1 MPDLNLAAGGGT
13 IAYVLKSFPRLSETF
28 IASEIYRLEREGTGL
43 RLFIIKR
50 SEEKVEHETVRAINA
65 PRVHLPAAGPL
76 SEVPAWRWLLM
87 HLPRFGP
94 PLLRQLRR
102 RPWRV
107 CRAAAVAAAEAVR
120 GRCGSWAWPRK
131 STLKQFLQAA
141 ALADAITRAG
151 DVRHLHAHFCHSA
164 TMVAWL
170 AAIITG
176 LPLSFTAHAKDIYR
190 GDQNPGGLL
199 DRKLAAA
206 RFVVTC
212 TQANRDYLQ
221 ARTPTPVHC
230 LYHGLDV
237 EFARLCGTRPER
249 GPSTGSIRAL
259 AVGRL
264 VPKKGFDVFV
274 DACALLRDR
283 GLSIEAAIVGEAGEH
298 EPAVRARVT
307 SRGLDAVFRFTGPLA
322 QTALF
327 DEYARAS
334 VFCLPCRVL
343 ADGDRDGI
351 PNVLAE
357 AMACGLPVVTTS
369 VSAIPE
375 LLDHGVHG
383 IIVPPDDAAA
393 VADAIER
400 LHAEP
405 VLAERLASRARARIA
420 ECFDGDA
427 SARML
432 SHLFLRGAA

>member
-1 MPDLNLAAGGGT
+1 MPDREHAAGAGT

-28 IASEIYRLEREGTGL
+28 IASEIYRLERETVGL

-50 SEEKVEHETVRAINA
+50 SDEPVEHAVVRAIGA

-76 SEVPAWRWLLM
+76 SQVPAWRWLLA

-94 PLLRQLRR
+94 PLLRQLLRH
-102 RPWRV
+102 PWRV
-107 CRAAAVAAAEAVR
+107 CRAVAVASGQAVR
-120 GRCGSWAWPRK
+120 ARRGAWAWPRK
-131 STLKQFLQAA
+131 SPLKEFLQAA
-141 ALADAITRAG
+141 ALADAIAQAG

-170 AAIITG
+170 GAIITG
-176 LPLSFTAHAKDIYR
+176 LPFSFTAHAKDIY
-190 GDQNPGGLL
+190 GADQNPAGLL

-206 RFVVTC
+206 QFVVTC
-212 TQANRDYLQ
+212 TQANRKYLQ
-221 ARTPTPVHC
+221 ARTSTPVHC

-237 EFARLCGTRPER
+237 EFARLCGVRPARRLPTR
-249 GPSTGSIRAL
+249 SIRAL

-274 DACALLRDR
+274 DACGILRDR
-283 GLSIEAAIVGEAGEH
+283 GLAVDGAIVGEAGEH
-298 EPAVRARVT
+298 EAALRARVT
-307 SRGLDAVFRFTGPLA
+307 ARGLDGLVRFTGPLA
-322 QTALF
+322 QPALF

-357 AMACGLPVVTTS
+357 AMACGLPVVTTG
-369 VSAIPE
+369 VSGIPE
-375 LLDHGVHG
+375 LLDDGVHG
-383 IIVPPDDAAA
+383 VFVPPDDAMA

-405 VLAERLASRARARIA
+405 ALAESLAARARARIA
-420 ECFDGDA
+420 ERFDGDA
-427 SARML
+427 SARAL
-432 SHLFLRGAA
+432 SRLLLRGAA